1 MKQRVRGEDATL
13 DQAKRIADDFG
24 PVFGRLSV
32 KLSVDHGIT
41 ERVLGVLVYA
51 RGTGTL
57 SRRTWC
63 FPSTWPGSRLALL
76 PFAFRRRRLGDPRA
90 TRDRGFRPRRAVR
103 GLPFFA
109 HVTHTPT
116 FRPTQDPIDEYDRL
130 AVECSQTSTWKPQ
143 L

>member
-63 FPSTWPGSRLALL
+63 FLRPG
-76 PFAFRRRRLGDPRA
+76 
-90 TRDRGFRPRRAVR
+90 
-103 GLPFFA
+103 
-109 HVTHTPT
+109 
-116 FRPTQDPIDEYDRL
+116 L
-130 AVECSQTSTWKPQ
+130 AVGSHCFRSPSEEGVSGIQGQHEIEVFGPDAQYGVFLFCSRYSHSHFSTNTRPH
-143 L
+143 